1 MAIDRIMVTP
11 ASQSHSELL
20 TYWSKIEGR
29 SVSSLCSSLIE
40 QAIYEAI
47 ESGRANATAI
57 KMMERVSKQ
66 RERSLQVTHQMN
78 LKSESDKAL
87 DTVWS
92 EYEKMGRNRNEEKSN
107 QKYVASVNK
116 WLSNEETIESWVK
129 QEIENEDQK
138 SQKGIPLLGRPMTQ
152 AVLGEFVDVIG
163 QLVIPSNEKIK
174 AFEMLKEF
182 FINYRSDAIF
192 DEERYEN
199 LIRKVNSEPNQS
211 KRFDVLKEYVEQ
223 WEKEVPEDPEK

>member
-57 KMMERVSKQ
+57 KMMESVSKQ
-66 RERSLQVTHQMN
+66 RERSLQITHQMN
-78 LKSESDKAL
+78 LKSESEKAL

-92 EYEKMGRNRNEEKSN
+92 EFEKVGRTKNDENFKHDWY
-107 QKYVASVNK
+107 KVKK
-116 WLSNEETIESWVK
+116 WHSNEEILESWVK
-129 QEIENEDQK
+129 QEAEKEDQQI
-138 SQKGIPLLGRPMTQ
+138 QKGIPLLGKSMTQ

-192 DEERYEN
+192 EEDRYED
-199 LIRKVNSEPNQS
+199 LIEKVNSEPTRS
-211 KRFDVLKEYVEQ
+211 KRFDVLKKYIEQ